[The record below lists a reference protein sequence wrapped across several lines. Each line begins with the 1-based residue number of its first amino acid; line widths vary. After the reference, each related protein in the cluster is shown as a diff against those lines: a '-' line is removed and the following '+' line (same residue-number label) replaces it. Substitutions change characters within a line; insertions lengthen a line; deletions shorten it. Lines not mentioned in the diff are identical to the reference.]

1 MVTFRSRSNLIS
13 KKSTLIVELIRAETR
28 VNILIS
34 GGVRAWTF
42 PGPWRVQRERVSRS
56 VMFATLWFLLVSW
69 PLSQR
74 WPTLYV
80 ERFLF
85 KDEHMSSSCIH
96 TVSYLTRFV
105 IISILE
111 RIHISYVSG
120 CREKSRGGL
129 FYLHLFFVHSWTNW
143 SVWKFIVSRDILFH
157 LRKGIKNYSPSRF
170 DKASSVR

>member
-1 MVTFRSRSNLIS
+1 MDWVILLFKRNIIKNHRSIDIFSDYPLYTHRNFFSIFSSKNILDIYFFKRFKRNLVTFRSRSNLIS

-85 KDEHMSSSCIH
+85 KDE
-96 TVSYLTRFV
+96 
-105 IISILE
+105 
-111 RIHISYVSG
+111 
-120 CREKSRGGL
+120 
-129 FYLHLFFVHSWTNW
+129 
-143 SVWKFIVSRDILFH
+143 
-157 LRKGIKNYSPSRF
+157 
-170 DKASSVR
+170 